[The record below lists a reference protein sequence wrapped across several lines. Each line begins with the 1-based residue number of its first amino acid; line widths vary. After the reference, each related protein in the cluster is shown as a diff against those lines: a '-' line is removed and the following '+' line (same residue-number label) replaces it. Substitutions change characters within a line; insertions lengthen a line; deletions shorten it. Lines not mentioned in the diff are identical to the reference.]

1 MARIV
6 IVSARFGAGHDRAA
20 YALADRL
27 SAHEVE
33 VLDFLDLLPP
43 ALGGRLCRLY
53 RRQLQ
58 AAPRSWDWTL
68 RALNGPRAAALASRA
83 AGLACRRLR
92 EALGD
97 RTDLAVSTYPLA
109 SHALARLRGRGELT
123 APLAVYLTDPAVHR
137 ICVTA
142 AADLH
147 IAPNHLA
154 RQQARTLGAR
164 AAAVAAPLVASAFR
178 PATPP
183 ERRRAREA
191 FGLPGEGRLALV
203 TAGSWG
209 VGQVRRTAHDV
220 ARSGPL
226 TPVVACGSNTALRDR
241 LRAEGLA
248 HVFGWVEDMPGLMRA
263 VDVVVQNAGGLTS
276 SEALAARL
284 PVLTY
289 RCLPGHGRA
298 NAAVLDRLGLARWV
312 RDPGDLAAALAAGE
326 RPPATAQPAEDPLP
340 LLEKLLDRA

>member
-1 MARIV
+1 MARIM

-27 SAHEVE
+27 SAHDVE

-58 AAPRSWDWTL
+58 TAPRSWDWTL
-68 RALNGPRAAALASRA
+68 RALNSPRTAGLARRAAT
-83 AGLACRRLR
+83 LACRRLR
-92 EALGD
+92 GA

-109 SHALARLRGRGELT
+109 THALAHLRDRGELS

-137 ICVTA
+137 VSVSG

-147 IAPNHLA
+147 LAPNHLA
-154 RQQARTLGAR
+154 RQQALTLGAR
-164 AAAVAAPLVASAFR
+164 VAAVAAPLVASAFR
-178 PATPP
+178 SATPP
-183 ERRRAREA
+183 ERHQARRT
-191 FGLPGEGRLALV
+191 FGLPADGRLALV

-220 ARSGPL
+220 ARSGVA

-276 SEALAARL
+276 SEALAAGR

-289 RCLPGHGRA
+289 RALPGHGRA

-312 RDPGDLAAALAAGE
+312 RDPADLPAALSCE
-326 RPPATAQPAEDPLP
+326 HEPATTAQPAEDPIP

>member
-27 SAHEVE
+27 SAHDVE

-43 ALGGRLCRLY
+43 ALGARLCLLY

-58 AAPRSWDWTL
+58 TAPRSWDWTL
-68 RALNGPRAAALASRA
+68 RALNSPRAAGLASRA
-83 AGLACRRLR
+83 ATLACRGLR
-92 EALGD
+92 GALGD
-97 RTDLAVSTYPLA
+97 RTELAVSTYPLA
-109 SHALARLRGRGELT
+109 SHALAHLRERGDLA

-137 ICVTA
+137 VCVA
-142 AADLH
+142 GGADLH

-154 RQQARTLGAR
+154 RQQARTLGAGT
-164 AAAVAAPLVASAFR
+164 AEVAAPLVAPAFR

-183 ERRRAREA
+183 GRRQARQE
-191 FGLPGEGRLALV
+191 FGLPADGRLALV

-220 ARSGPL
+220 ARSGVA

-248 HVFGWVEDMPGLMRA
+248 HVFGWVEDMPALMRA

-276 SEALAARL
+276 SEAVAAGL

-298 NAAVLDRLGLARWV
+298 NAVVLDRLGLARWV
-312 RDPGDLAAALAAGE
+312 RDPGALPAALDSGDH
-326 RPPATAQPAEDPLP
+326 PSPTAQPAEDPIP
-340 LLEKLLDRA
+340 LLEKLLDRR